1 MNNGDVTMEY
11 VNKQIRL
18 WDRIHTTVDT
28 VSLIMSFMLLAA
40 SMMVGDTGDGNLK
53 SAIMTMV
60 FVEVVAYWATRKN
73 VLKNEA
79 YWKEIKLQMLMTEV
93 DEKDIKH

>member
-1 MNNGDVTMEY
+1 MENGDITMEY
-11 VNKQIRL
+11 INKQIRL
-18 WDRIHTTVDT
+18 WDGLGATVNI
-28 VSLIMSFMLLAA
+28 VSLIMSFMLLGA
-40 SMMVGDTGDGNLK
+40 SMMVSGPGNENLK
-53 SAIMTMV
+53 SAIMAMV

>member
-53 SAIMTMV
+53 SAIMAMV
-60 FVEVVAYWATRKN
+60 FVEVVAYWVTRGN
-73 VLKNEA
+73 ILKNEA

>member
-40 SMMVGDTGDGNLK
+40 SMMVSGPGNENLK
-53 SAIMTMV
+53 SAIMAMV
-60 FVEVVAYWATRKN
+60 FVEVVAYLVTRGN
-73 VLKNEA
+73 ILKNEA